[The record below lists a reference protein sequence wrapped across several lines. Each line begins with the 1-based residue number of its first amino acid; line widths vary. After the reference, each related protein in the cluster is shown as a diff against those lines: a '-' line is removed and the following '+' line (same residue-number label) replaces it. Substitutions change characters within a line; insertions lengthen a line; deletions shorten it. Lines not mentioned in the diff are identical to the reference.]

1 MCVSVGVSICTCTGV
16 YMSAQENGD
25 GGSKRSVWT
34 RVNAGGGAGGGSCR
48 SVGASMCRSGRVRVF
63 VCE

>member
-1 MCVSVGVSICTCTGV
+1 MCVSVGVNTGV

>member
-1 MCVSVGVSICTCTGV
+1 MSVQG
-16 YMSAQENGD
+16 NGD
-25 GGSKRSVWT
+25 RGSKRSVWT

-48 SVGASMCRSGRVRVF
+48 SVGAGMCRSGRVRVS